1 MVDALRQS
9 AAALPQLVVFSEAL
23 TDMIRGA
30 DGGWIDRPGGG
41 GWNAARVASRL
52 GVRTAFA
59 GAISADYFGNAISD
73 GSLAA
78 GLDPRFMQRVTRVP
92 LLAMVTSIE
101 PPTYQFIGNNSA
113 DLAFD
118 PSLLPENWL
127 AEAKIIQFGGISLAR
142 APLADRLLVVATQA
156 ADASC
161 CIALDPNFRAAA
173 CDAMYHKRVYAI
185 AERSRFIKVSDDD
198 LAGLFPQLDASAA
211 IAELQRIAPAAEI
224 LLTLGASGMQ
234 LFSAANR
241 YECAAYT
248 TRVVDTV
255 GCGDAAMGSWTASQI
270 RDPEG
275 SPVVH
280 LHRAAAAAAIAASRR
295 GAYAP
300 TVQELQEFLD
310 AQDVIQD

>member
-127 AEAKIIQFGGISLAR
+127 AEAKIIQFGGGLTACLSSPHR
-142 APLADRLLVVATQA
+142 QQTP
-156 ADASC
+156 
-161 CIALDPNFRAAA
+161 AAA
-173 CDAMYHKRVYAI
+173 LPSTLISA
-185 AERSRFIKVSDDD
+185 
-198 LAGLFPQLDASAA
+198 PQLVMRCTTSV
-211 IAELQRIAPAAEI
+211 
-224 LLTLGASGMQ
+224 SMQ
-234 LFSAANR
+234 SPSDHVLSR
-241 YECAAYT
+241 YRMT
-248 TRVVDTV
+248 
-255 GCGDAAMGSWTASQI
+255 I
-270 RDPEG
+270 
-275 SPVVH
+275 
-280 LHRAAAAAAIAASRR
+280 
-295 GAYAP
+295 
-300 TVQELQEFLD
+300 
-310 AQDVIQD
+310 